1 MDSITEAAAAPVPP
15 VQKKNEQ
22 TNKQTNHKKK
32 LLPFFPHPS
41 LIHSLYDYLNIFM
54 FGSGF
59 DLQLV
64 LLLDAL

>member
-22 TNKQTNHKKK
+22 TNKQTTKK

>member
-1 MDSITEAAAAPVPP
+1 M
-15 VQKKNEQ
+15 
-22 TNKQTNHKKK
+22 NKQTNKPQKK